1 MNTEKT
7 FTIQDLIDFALSD
20 NHTFSVWDAIRFVSQ
35 FLESQDEEM
44 SESEKEELIA
54 IWKERNGFK

>member
-1 MNTEKT
+1 
-7 FTIQDLIDFALSD
+7 
-20 NHTFSVWDAIRFVSQ
+20 VSQ